1 MEFLE
6 KFFKKK
12 FRLIYKDIDVAF
24 EKNASVSF
32 IDNEEVDDT
41 FYTFGFVPVEY
52 SVMYSLILPAAAE
65 EHVEDIVKNF
75 VKENEPS
82 DVDLKVDYSFIKEK
96 GKLKV
101 LIGVL
106 KKENYETLRM
116 EFYEFTHT
124 LSGIIPYQMIL
135 IAHALKNGVNNGLA
149 VFKKDGYILG
159 FLIQNGFPVSFLK
172 VKDRANLNVEVVVSR
187 FLSSE
192 RVEEGTKVYF
202 FGKEFNDLNCEN
214 CEKSSQDIDF
224 VNTFCYLIDLKN
236 LPTVNYLPPKERKVI
251 RRWWRYIIA
260 AVLILGCLIYSGMFL
275 KDYFALKNEVANL
288 KSNFESKKKVALELR
303 KKAGN
308 IEELKTMV
316 HYFQKVEKNK
326 KKVLILLEELTRRIP
341 KTAYLTRVSINN
353 RGDVE
358 LNGKAK
364 DVYAVVKAL
373 NNSKYFK
380 NVEKKSSRESGD
392 YTIFIIRGKVVY

>member
-6 KFFKKK
+6 KLIKKR
-12 FRLIYKDIDVAF
+12 FRLIYKDIDIAF
-24 EKNASVSF
+24 KKDNTVSF
-32 IDNEEVDDT
+32 VDEDEVDDT

-65 EHVEDIVKNF
+65 EHVDEIVKNF

-82 DVDLKVDYSFIKEK
+82 DVELKIDYSFVKEK

-106 KKENYETLRM
+106 KSKDYEELRTH
-116 EFYEFTHT
+116 FYNHTHT

-135 IAHALKNGVNNGLA
+135 ISHALKNQVKDGLA
-149 VFKKDGYILG
+149 IFKRDGYILG
-159 FLIQNGFPVSFLK
+159 FLFKDGFPVSFLK
-172 VKDRANLNVEVVVSR
+172 VKDREGINVETIANR

-192 RVEEGTKVYF
+192 RVEEETKIYF
-202 FGKEFNDLNCEN
+202 FGKEFEGKECDNCVFL
-214 CEKSSQDIDF
+214 EKEINFADDF
-224 VNTFCYLIDLKN
+224 CFLIDSKT
-236 LPTVNYLPPKERKVI
+236 LPIVNYLPPKERKVI

-260 AVLILGCLIYSGMFL
+260 SIIIVACVIYSGMFL
-275 KDYFALKNEVANL
+275 KDYFTLRKEVNGL
-288 KSNFESKKKVALELR
+288 KSNFEAKKKIALELR

-316 HYFQKVEKNK
+316 NYFTKIEKEK
-326 KKVLILLEELTRRIP
+326 KKILILLEELTRKIP
-341 KTAYLTRVSINN
+341 KDAYLTRISINF
-353 RGDVE
+353 RGELE

-373 NNSKYFK
+373 NNSKYFR